1 MGIGGVGLG
10 RDTKIRPAPFSNK
23 EDKLDPQ
30 TAALNYWDNQT
41 KAVGEDWLRNVILRS
56 SKDFDTCKTGSSK
69 WPCIV

>member
-41 KAVGEDWLRNVILRS
+41 KAVGEGRKLRMEIPSR
-56 SKDFDTCKTGSSK
+56 TG
-69 WPCIV
+69 